1 MQLDDPQGTPKL
13 PQLVSQMDSYRLQRP
28 AELLGMARTSEW
40 SLTLCPCPQICYVV
54 PARASLALIE
64 PEISAGKCQLALDGL
79 RGFGITPG
87 TFLSHS
93 SMKL

>member
-1 MQLDDPQGTPKL
+1 M
-13 PQLVSQMDSYRLQRP
+13 
-28 AELLGMARTSEW
+28 
-40 SLTLCPCPQICYVV
+40 LCPCPQICYVV
-54 PARASLALIE
+54 PARAPLALIE